1 MQTTSSKDKISL
13 GRKAG
18 LEILEKIKQ
27 AKNSVK
33 IVSPYLS
40 SSYLQE
46 LIKLADKGVKITL
59 ITADNLAEETSYSK
73 FQESDIIKQEKK
85 TANKELECK
94 RKKGLRNSLIFFLIS
109 VFILTLSSLIQIL
122 FYPALFLITL
132 SLIFTAYHYFTKT
145 SSYKYYSIFRL
156 KVFDSKSGEKPWSTN
171 LVHSKI
177 FLIDNNTL
185 FLGSANFTY
194 SAFNTHYETVIKVED
209 DKAIEDINRE
219 IENLFNSTDLKA
231 KDIQEWG
238 KEIYE

>member
-1 MQTTSSKDKISL
+1 MQTTSSKDRISL

-18 LEILEKIKQ
+18 LEILSAIKQ

-40 SSYLQE
+40 PSYLQE
-46 LIKLADKGVKITL
+46 LVKLAEKGVKITL

-85 TANKELECK
+85 IIDKEAVNKKK
-94 RKKGLRNSLIFFLIS
+94 RGMLASAGILLISLFSFLIPSLLYISIFLLALGILIFIFYA
-109 VFILTLSSLIQIL
+109 LTR
-122 FYPALFLITL
+122 
-132 SLIFTAYHYFTKT
+132 T
-145 SSYKYYSIFRL
+145 SSYNYYSIFRL

-209 DKAIEDINRE
+209 DRAIEDINRE
-219 IENLFNSTDLKA
+219 IENLFNSTELKS

-238 KEIYE
+238 KEVYE